1 MQQRR
6 GKSGLLY
13 KREGCSEKAENGSS
27 MICLGFPNQN
37 GQWLRINTPET
48 V

>member
-1 MQQRR
+1 MQKRR

-37 GQWLRINTPET
+37 RRRLRINTPVT